1 MTKEVLD
8 SKMMRID
15 MLIEEMKTN
24 QIQAEILLKQNSVM
38 KEEANKIMEEVRH
51 ANEEGI
57 EYSTKG

>member
-8 SKMMRID
+8 SKMMRIE

-38 KEEANKIMEEVRH
+38 KEEANKIMEEVKH

>member
-8 SKMMRID
+8 NKMMRVE

-38 KEEANKIMEEVRH
+38 KEEANKILEEVNH